1 MPLTKRAIRKLKLGL
16 VDELK
21 IAMGLRP
28 GWLVTILSESI
39 SNESRKKRTSF
50 SGIHSIGTPK
60 MFWASEIMLDRVFKR
75 KLFNV
80 AFKVNTQKKKKYI
93 STGGVINKND

>member
-16 VDELK
+16 ADELK

-39 SNESRKKRTSF
+39 SGESRKKKELLFLEYIVLESQKCFGRAKLCWIEYSK
-50 SGIHSIGTPK
+50 GNCL
-60 MFWASEIMLDRVFKR
+60 MLPSRLIPERR
-75 KLFNV
+75 K
-80 AFKVNTQKKKKYI
+80 
-93 STGGVINKND
+93 ST